1 MKGDTMKRIGVLVL
15 TFAVLFL
22 LTSVLLY
29 SGDEKSVKK
38 EAQVKTQKTCQGIC
52 AHDSVKCALEKGSAA
67 CLEKH
72 KTNGCKDKCNPEMC
86 SKECKD
92 KCAQSDCSKCD
103 MSKCDMSKCTN
114 HKSDPDK
121 K

>member
-1 MKGDTMKRIGVLVL
+1 MKGDRMKRIGVSILLLMTVI
-15 TFAVLFL
+15 L

-38 EAQVKTQKTCQGIC
+38 EVKTQKTCQGIC
-52 AHDSVKCALEKGSAA
+52 TSDSVKCNLEKGSVA

-72 KTNGCKDKCNPEMC
+72 KKGCCKDKCDHDQCAN
-86 SKECKD
+86 ECKD
-92 KCAQSDCSKCD
+92 KCAKSNNSKCD
-103 MSKCDMSKCTN
+103 VSKCDMSKCTD
-114 HKSDPDK
+114 HKSDPEK